1 MVGSFIYVPSNS
13 VFIAL
18 SDYTINCDPNP
29 SQEPHEH
36 TSELLIEEVCKNKT
50 AYLRL
55 VLWCVCFL
63 LLLLFL
69 LSLLLVDVVYAT
81 ETLFQHHHQH
91 HHQVV
96 ENGK

>member
-29 SQEPHEH
+29 SQEPHS
-36 TSELLIEEVCKNKT
+36 TRASCLSKKSAKIRPLIFV
-50 AYLRL
+50 
-55 VLWCVCFL
+55 WFFGVCF

-69 LSLLLVDVVYAT
+69 LSLFLVVVVYAT